1 MQDIIELKPASIEDA
16 VQIYKMQQEA
26 FRPLYEKYHDDE
38 TSPVKETLDRIR
50 YKISEPDAEFY
61 IIRCGGKAV
70 GAIRI
75 RHYQGNIRLSNA
87 NWISP
92 VFVIPAFQNHGI
104 AQKAIQ
110 KVFALYPQIITWKL
124 DTIKQEAGNCYL
136 YEKCGFVRTGK
147 EHIVNEYMTLVE
159 YERQSVV

>member
-1 MQDIIELKPASIEDA
+1 MQDVIELKPASVEDA
-16 VQIYKMQQEA
+16 VQN
-26 FRPLYEKYHDDE
+26 
-38 TSPVKETLDRIR
+38 
-50 YKISEPDAEFY
+50 
-61 IIRCGGKAV
+61 

-110 KVFALYPQIITWKL
+110 KAFALYPQIITWKL
-124 DTIKQEAGNCYL
+124 DAIKQEAGNCHL

-147 EHIVNEYMTLVE
+147 EHIVNEYMTLVV
-159 YERQSVV
+159 YERQNAV